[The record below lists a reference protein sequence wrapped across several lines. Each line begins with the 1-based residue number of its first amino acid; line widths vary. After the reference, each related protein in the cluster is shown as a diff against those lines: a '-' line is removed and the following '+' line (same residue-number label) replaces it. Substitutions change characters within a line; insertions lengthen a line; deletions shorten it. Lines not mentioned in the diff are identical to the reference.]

1 MLNSPDDSA
10 SRSSALSSASS
21 ASSDGATRVRRV
33 RAPRASLFTAG
44 SNAQNGVSAWL
55 YLAGLCVTLAAL
67 YAVNY
72 GLDDIRFALLSYS
85 LAITGYAFS
94 YTLRVRQISL
104 QSIQMPLIVC
114 VGLLILANATGSGM
128 GWMVPVGI
136 GDNRAVGM
144 QVLVAWGAIIQSFL
158 LSNDASVLFA
168 CVPGMTMLALVST
181 LNPDTE
187 IQNAFLVF
195 IGAATFMMVHENYLR
210 TRTALSEGRDTGR
223 AKRLFGGQ
231 LQLAAACLAG
241 ALLLANIVAVPIRG
255 VGQTLFEG
263 SSINPLNAALSKTK
277 QALQANLIINENNT
291 LELAVGPTPE
301 SDTPLMRIQ
310 CERGLY
316 WRGNTFSDYTGH
328 SFENKE
334 TTGKPIGKQDSG
346 GQTAVEQAK
355 SYSRPD
361 ALLSSSPPPTFV
373 VPGNELELSAKE
385 MRDSRKTVQHVRVVG
400 GLFSNLYGAAQ
411 MQSVS
416 TDVAGTL
423 YYKNT
428 GALMVSSRDTQ
439 ILNNSDAPTINV
451 QDGATYDVVSQV
463 PTQDETL
470 LRAASSAPR
479 DVPQA
484 IRETYLQRVSVN
496 VEDTAH
502 IQQLVD
508 GIVQKFA
515 NNYDRAQAIRGY
527 IAARCKYNLQSA
539 PKPPD
544 RDVVAWFLLEKQEGY
559 CDSFAAAM
567 TVLCRYANIPARMAS
582 GFLSGDLQPD
592 NTNTYLVRE
601 KHKHVWTEVF
611 FPHIGW
617 VPFDAT
623 EGTVDIS
630 DHSDTQKKKQSNFVA
645 WLTSHGT
652 LPPTLALAFLVM
664 LGYVVR
670 TEVITRIR
678 PRRGAGETEAGR
690 PPTNQ
695 QIVSVYGQTLGILA
709 RHGIKRLDQQTPD
722 EYALRVHLALN
733 PLLPALN
740 GELTA
745 LTLAYT
751 RFRYG
756 REVATSGDVQEA
768 QARAAGI
775 QSALQSVKAKE
786 VSAALAHIPA
796 SHTQAGRPGQS
807 VR

>member
-1 MLNSPDDSA
+1 MLNLPDDSA
-10 SRSSALSSASS
+10 SRSAALASALSSPG
-21 ASSDGATRVRRV
+21 DGATRVRRV

-44 SNAQNGVSAWL
+44 NATRTGVSAWL

-72 GLDDIRFALLSYS
+72 GLDDTRFALLSYS
-85 LAITGYAFS
+85 LAIIGYAFS

-144 QVLVAWGAIIQSFL
+144 QVLVAWGAIIQTFL

-187 IQNAFLVF
+187 IQNAFLTF

-210 TRTALSEGRDTGR
+210 TRTALSEGRGTER

-231 LQLAAACLAG
+231 LQLAVACLAG

-263 SSINPLNAALSKTK
+263 SSISPINAALSKTK
-277 QALQANLIINENNT
+277 QALQANVIINENNT

-301 SDTPLMRIQ
+301 SDMPLMRIQ

-328 SFENKE
+328 SFKNKD
-334 TTGKPIGKQDSG
+334 TPGTPINKQDSG

-361 ALLSSSPPPTFV
+361 ALLSSATPPSFDI
-373 VPGNELELSAKE
+373 PGSDLDLPAVE
-385 MRDSRKTVQHVRVVG
+385 MRDSRRTVQHVRVVG

-411 MQSVS
+411 MQRVS

-423 YYKNT
+423 YYNYT
-428 GALMVSSRDTQ
+428 GSLMVGSRDTQ
-439 ILNNSDAPTINV
+439 IMNNSDMPAINV
-451 QDGATYDVVSQV
+451 QEGATYEVVSQV

-470 LRAASSAPR
+470 LRAASSDLQ

-484 IRETYLQRVSVN
+484 IREAYLQRVSVN
-496 VEDTAH
+496 EEDTAR
-502 IQQLVD
+502 IQRLVT
-508 GIVQKFA
+508 GILQGQA
-515 NNYDRAQAIRGY
+515 NNYDRARAIKEY
-527 IAARCKYNLQSA
+527 IAAHCKYNLQSA
-539 PKPPD
+539 PKPAD

-592 NTNTYLVRE
+592 NSNTYLVRE

-630 DHSDTQKKKQSNFVA
+630 DHSDTQKKKPSNFVA

-652 LPPTLALAFLVM
+652 LPPTLALAFFVM

-678 PRRGAGETEAGR
+678 PRRGAGVTGVGR

-695 QIVSVYGQTLGILA
+695 QIVTVYGQTLGILA
-709 RHGIKRLDQQTPD
+709 RRGIKRLDQQTPD
-722 EYALRVHLALN
+722 EYASRVALALN
-733 PLLPALN
+733 SLLPALD
-740 GELTA
+740 GELVT
-745 LTLAYT
+745 LTSAYT

-768 QARAAGI
+768 QARAAAI
-775 QSALQSVKAKE
+775 QSALQSVKAKK
-786 VSAALAHIPA
+786 VAAALAHIPA
-796 SHTQAGRPGQS
+796 SHTQASRPGQS